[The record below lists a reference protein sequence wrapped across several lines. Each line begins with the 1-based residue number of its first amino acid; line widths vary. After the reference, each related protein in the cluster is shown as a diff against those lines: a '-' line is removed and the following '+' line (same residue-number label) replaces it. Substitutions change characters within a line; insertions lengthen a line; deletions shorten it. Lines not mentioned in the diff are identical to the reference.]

1 MLFIKHLSKQAQES
15 VIKEVAPKGLTR
27 HDPALVAPKGLTRHD
42 PAENVAPN
50 GLARHDS
57 AGNVAPNGL
66 ARHDSAESKK
76 TKLFTL
82 FGLGKRPVR
91 ILLATV
97 LTLVLS
103 VAFFSFYLLPPSQ
116 FPTGKIITIK
126 KGLSLFEVSLIF
138 EKERL
143 VRSRALFEFCT
154 IISGG
159 EKSVIAGEYLFKE
172 RISACAIATRVI
184 KGIFG
189 ISVIKITIPEGT
201 SNQGIIDIIV
211 KSIPAFD
218 INTKRSIN
226 EVRMHEGYLFP
237 DTYFLPLT
245 VTRSDVVEV
254 MNSNFQKQIEPLMPG
269 ISASLRSLHDI
280 IIMASILEKETKT
293 KEDQSLV
300 SGILWKRISLGMP
313 LQVDATFYYLLGKT
327 SSELTQADLKMES
340 EYNTYKNKGLPVGP
354 IGNPGINTIRAA
366 IYPKESP
373 YLYYLSDK
381 QDVIHYAKNFE
392 EHRANKA
399 KYLR

>member
-1 MLFIKHLSKQAQES
+1 MEQLPEQKQDH
-15 VIKEVAPKGLTR
+15 VIKEVAPKGLAR
-27 HDPALVAPKGLTRHD
+27 HDPAG
-42 PAENVAPN
+42 NVASK
-50 GLARHDS
+50 GLARHDP
-57 AGNVAPNGL
+57 AG
-66 ARHDSAESKK
+66 SKK
-76 TKLFTL
+76 AKLFTL
-82 FGLGKRPVR
+82 FGLDKRPVR
-91 ILLATV
+91 ILLTTILA
-97 LTLVLS
+97 LVLS
-103 VAFFSFYLLPPSQ
+103 VAVFSFYFLPPSE
-116 FPTGKIITIK
+116 FPEGKIITVK
-126 KGLSLFEVSLIF
+126 KGLLLSEVALIF

-159 EKSVIAGEYLFKE
+159 EKSVIAGEYLFKK
-172 RISACAIATRVI
+172 RISVCAIATRVI

-189 ISVIKITIPEGT
+189 IPVIKITIPEGT
-201 SNQGIIDIIV
+201 SNQEIIDIIV

-218 INTKRSIN
+218 INTKHSIN
-226 EVRMHEGYLFP
+226 EVLTHEGYLFP
-237 DTYFLPLT
+237 DTYFLPFS
-245 VTRSDVVEV
+245 VTKSDVVAV
-254 MNSNFQKQIEPLMPG
+254 MNGNFQKKIEPLMPA
-269 ISASLRSLHDI
+269 IDASLRSLHDI

-293 KEDQSLV
+293 KEDQSIV

-327 SSELTQADLKMES
+327 SSELTQSDLEMKS
-340 EYNTYKNKGLPVGP
+340 PYNTYKNKGLPVGP

-392 EHRANKA
+392 EHKANKV